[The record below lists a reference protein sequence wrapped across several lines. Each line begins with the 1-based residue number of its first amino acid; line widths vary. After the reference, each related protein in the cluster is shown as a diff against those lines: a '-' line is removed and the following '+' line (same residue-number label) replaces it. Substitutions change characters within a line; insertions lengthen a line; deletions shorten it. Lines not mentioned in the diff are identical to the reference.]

1 MVSFFLLLVVAFTS
15 HFDRFTISSHTPHI
29 LSDTVKEHL
38 NIVFIGHV
46 DAGKSTM
53 GGNLLYIT
61 GMVDKRTMEKYE
73 REAKE
78 AGRESWYLSWALDST
93 PQERLKGKTVEV
105 GRGYFETNSR
115 RYTILDAPGH
125 KTYVPSMISG
135 ASQADVAILVI
146 SARKGEFETG
156 FEKGGQTREHIM
168 LVKTLG
174 VSKLICVI
182 NKMDESTVN
191 WQQSRYNEIKD
202 KLTPFIRGA
211 GFNLKTDTTFIP
223 VSAYTGANLKDRVSK
238 TVCPWYE

>member
-1 MVSFFLLLVVAFTS
+1 MLNL
-15 HFDRFTISSHTPHI
+15 P
-29 LSDTVKEHL
+29 LSGAKEHL

-73 REAKE
+73 RDAKE

-105 GRGYFETNSR
+105 GRAYFETDRR

-125 KTYVPSMISG
+125 KTFVPSMISG
-135 ASQADVAILVI
+135 AAQADVAILVI

-156 FEKGGQTREHIM
+156 FERGGQTREHIM
-168 LVKTLG
+168 LVKTAG
-174 VSKLICVI
+174 VAKVVVAI
-182 NKMDESTVN
+182 NKMDDMTVE
-191 WQQSRYNEIKD
+191 WQKSRYDEIKD
-202 KLTPFIRGA
+202 KLTPFIKAA
-211 GFNLKTDTTFIP
+211 GFNPKTDVTFIP
-223 VSAYTGANLKDRVSK
+223 VSAFTGFNLKDRLSK
-238 TVCPWYE
+238 SVCPWWE